1 MKGFRNGVTDTRR
14 WLNALLV
21 IRAVQVVRQVL
32 VISPQPLNRFFL
44 TCGLFVHSSK
54 ERTLSMSTDKQFPLQ
69 GKRAVVTGAGRGI
82 GRSIALALAHAGAD
96 VTVTART
103 PAELDSLVAK
113 IQAVGRKGYA
123 IACDVTDGEQVQH
136 MAQACL
142 EKMGGLDILVNNAG
156 NASSH
161 KFLNHPDDL
170 WQRMLAVNLTSV
182 YAVTKAFVPT
192 LVEQRQGRIINIAST
207 ASRVGGR
214 YIAAYTAA
222 KHGVLG
228 LTRALAI
235 EFISYNITVNA
246 ICPGYV
252 DTPLTDTSVS
262 NIIARTGMSET
273 QARETLAKTS
283 PQQRLIEPDEIA
295 SLAVFLAQ
303 DSSKGITGQAINID
317 GGGVMS

>member
-1 MKGFRNGVTDTRR
+1 
-14 WLNALLV
+14 
-21 IRAVQVVRQVL
+21 
-32 VISPQPLNRFFL
+32 
-44 TCGLFVHSSK
+44 
-54 ERTLSMSTDKQFPLQ
+54 MSTNQQFSLQ

-82 GRSIALALAHAGAD
+82 GRSIALALAQAGAD

-103 PAELDSLVAK
+103 SAELDSLVAQ
-113 IQAVGRKGYA
+113 IQTFGRKGYA
-123 IACDVTDGEQVQH
+123 IACDVTDDEQVQH
-136 MAQACL
+136 MAQTCL
-142 EKMGGLDILVNNAG
+142 ETMGGLDILVNNAG
-156 NASSH
+156 NAGSH

-192 LVEQRQGRIINIAST
+192 LVEQRWGRIINIASI

-228 LTRALAI
+228 LTRALAT
-235 EFISYNITVNA
+235 EFNSFNITVNA

-252 DTPLTDTSVS
+252 DTPMTDTSVS
-262 NIIARTGMSET
+262 NISARTSMNEA

-295 SLAVFLAQ
+295 SIAVFLAQ
-303 DSSKGITGQAINID
+303 DSSKRITGQAINID